1 MATPCPGVEGA
12 ESAIVAMVL
21 EGPGLWDW
29 ISANMALFQSSMTT
43 DIASTLHI
51 HEDYIADVTARL
63 GTTPAGL
70 LLLSGED
77 QTVDTTFTVLS
88 GASTTLTPMAL
99 SQAFSRA
106 VSNGTANFSSTEGA
120 SGIKMAAKVTG
131 VKQTTVMGQGTGG
144 LLALTA
150 MLLCFCGICVMVV
163 RMVTAHKRN
172 EAAGTEASKDKSK
185 DEGSKHMLDVGT
197 IDGPESEDCD
207 ADIEEGVEVDE
218 VLEGGEGGGGYVT
231 NVFQAKLQQRRL
243 STPRT
248 LPAMTQNQLIVE
260 SDESENEMENTQVQS
275 FTAEE
280 GSHASAFSEWLSA
293 AQLAEFEQKLLS
305 DAVGVTAGNW
315 REDVKELDV
324 ETCRSIGMSI
334 VQSKKLIRLA
344 HGDVQWDAVRNGL

>member
-51 HEDYIADVTARL
+51 HEDYIVDVTARL
-63 GTTPAGL
+63 STTPAGL

-77 QTVDTTFTVLS
+77 QTVDTTFNILS

-106 VSNGTANFSSTEGA
+106 VSNGTANFSSTERA

-172 EAAGTEASKDKSK
+172 KAVGTEASKDKSK

-218 VLEGGEGGGGYVT
+218 VLDTGEGEGRYVT
-231 NVFQAKLQQRRL
+231 NAFQSKLQ
-243 STPRT
+243 
-248 LPAMTQNQLIVE
+248 
-260 SDESENEMENTQVQS
+260 
-275 FTAEE
+275 AEE